1 MKIAFGTY
9 AMPQSPL
16 EDAIPLLAEIG
27 YDGVEICLSPRHIGS
42 MPAEINS
49 ERRKRIRDMLREH
62 GMGIPALFMTGQIFQ
77 EDDSEHQR
85 NLEHTRRTIQLA
97 RDLGMA
103 DAPVLAMGIGGK
115 TDQWDSVRGRVVSR
129 FRDFAALGGQEG
141 FVMAGEA
148 HCGASVDRSDRA
160 LWLINAVDSPC
171 ARLHFDIVHFYLSGE
186 NESEAVRRLLPLTA
200 HTHITDARK
209 HPDGSFD
216 LLLLGDGDLD
226 ATEYVKAMQQ
236 GGWNDYITLE
246 VSARVWGRADY
257 DCVKAAEISYES
269 LQHAFISAGVGRD

>member
-27 YDGVEICLSPRHIGS
+27 YDGIEICLSPRHIGS

-62 GMGIPALFMTGQIFQ
+62 GMGIPALFMTGQIFH

-115 TDQWDSVRGRVVSR
+115 TDQWDYVRGRVVSR
-129 FRDFAALGGQEG
+129 FRDFAALGVQEG
-141 FVMAGEA
+141 FVLAGEA

-171 ARLHFDIVHFYLSGE
+171 ARLHFDIVHFTSPVKTNPKRYAVSCRSPPIPTSQMPE
-186 NESEAVRRLLPLTA
+186 NTRTVPSIYCFWVMVIWMPLNMS
-200 HTHITDARK
+200 RPCNK
-209 HPDGSFD
+209 
-216 LLLLGDGDLD
+216 GDG
-226 ATEYVKAMQQ
+226 TV
-236 GGWNDYITLE
+236 T
-246 VSARVWGRADY
+246 
-257 DCVKAAEISYES
+257 
-269 LQHAFISAGVGRD
+269 